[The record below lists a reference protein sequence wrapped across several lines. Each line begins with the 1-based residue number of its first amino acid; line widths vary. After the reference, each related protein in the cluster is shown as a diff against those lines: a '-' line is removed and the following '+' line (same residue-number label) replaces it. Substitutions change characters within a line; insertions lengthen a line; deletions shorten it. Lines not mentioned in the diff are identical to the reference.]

1 LREERGGDN
10 KSSRMPIESGRI
22 YVGVIGYSSLFHMG
36 RSHLREM
43 AQNSG
48 FVPKAV
54 CDINADA
61 LRQAAQDFPGIETYA
76 SVDEMLAQ
84 SEVELCSII
93 LPHNVHCSVALQCL
107 RAGRHVVVE
116 KPFALTVDECEE
128 MMREAKRRKL
138 VLSTYHNRHWDGNI
152 LTILRELSKIG
163 RPFRWESHHGAYS
176 EPGPWWR
183 SSKEISGGLIFD
195 WGAHYVEWMLQV
207 LPYPITEIS
216 GFRVKEVWTGTSNED
231 EIEAVVRFG
240 DRAIATHTATD
251 LAMAGKD
258 SIRITG
264 TAGALVWNWG
274 NVTVHQ
280 KDAHGQTVVTH
291 ARSEKNQGHNFYA
304 NVHDHLFKGEPLVIT
319 PELATR
325 VIEVLDF
332 AGRSAELGRALEAR
346 IP

>member
-1 LREERGGDN
+1 
-10 KSSRMPIESGRI
+10 
-22 YVGVIGYSSLFHMG
+22 MG
-36 RSHLREM
+36 RAHLREM

-48 FVPKAV
+48 FLPKAV
-54 CDINADA
+54 CDINVDV
-61 LRQAAQDFPGIETYA
+61 LRQAEQDFPGIETYT
-76 SVDEMLAQ
+76 SVGEMLTK
-84 SEVELCSII
+84 SEVELVAII
-93 LPHNVHCSVALQCL
+93 LPHHLHCSVALECL

-128 MMREAKRRKL
+128 MTREAKKRNL

-152 LTILRELSKIG
+152 LTILREIPKIG
-163 RPFRWESHHGAYS
+163 RPFRWESHHGAYN

-183 SSKEISGGLIFD
+183 SSKEISGGVIFD

-207 LPYPITEIS
+207 LPYAITEIS
-216 GFRVKEVWTGTSNED
+216 GFRVKEVWTGTTNED
-231 EIEAVVRFG
+231 EVEAIVRFG
-240 DRAIATHTATD
+240 DRAIASHTSSHV
-251 LAMAGKD
+251 AMAGKD

-264 TAGALVWNWG
+264 TTGALVWNVG

-291 ARSEKNQGHNFYA
+291 LRSEKNQGHQFYA
-304 NVHDHLFKGEPLVIT
+304 NVHDHIFRGEPLVIT

-325 VIEVLDF
+325 VIQVLDY
-332 AGRSAELGRALEAR
+332 ACRSAESGRALEPR